1 MTAFRLDQDQWNYT
15 LLIDGWF
22 LDRPEPVVVR
32 DKDGTPIEVGE
43 SPYVRVLMYAPEVR
57 ELWTLLDSTIGA
69 NQREGER
76 VKRDFESAKRQ
87 GLDTDIPTKEEYD
100 LAVDTVFGAVVP
112 DETAQKVLEA
122 ADVIRRYTLAHVGRG
137 E

>member
-32 DKDGTPIEVGE
+32 DQDGTPIEVGE
-43 SPYVRVLMYAPEVR
+43 SPYVRVSMYAPEAR

-112 DETAQKVLEA
+112 GETAQKVLEA

>member
-32 DKDGTPIEVGE
+32 DQDGTPIEVGE